1 MSAAGKVDRAEL
13 VKDADYFA
21 GELLKR
27 VERLARLDGRHEVAW
42 RQSAVLVRRVRA
54 AARVMARLS

>member
-1 MSAAGKVDRAEL
+1 MSPVGKDRDAL

-27 VERLARLDGRHEVAW
+27 VEGLARLDGRNEVTW
-42 RQSAVLVRRVRA
+42 RQAALLVRRVRA
-54 AARVMARLS
+54 AARVRARAS